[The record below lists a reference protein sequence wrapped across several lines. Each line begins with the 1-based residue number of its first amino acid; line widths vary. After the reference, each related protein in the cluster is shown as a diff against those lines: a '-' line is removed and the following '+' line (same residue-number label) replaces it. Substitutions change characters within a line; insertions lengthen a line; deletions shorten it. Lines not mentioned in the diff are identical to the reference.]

1 MEVTRPLC
9 IQGCRNRA
17 LLDEA
22 EHPARLLHLSRRQR
36 SFVEGVAVAEKVV
49 LVLEDGSRV
58 KGVTTRFQPGIA
70 RTIRIRET
78 DPAGSLVETHDIPAG
93 SILAAFFVHDL
104 ARWRSHRKG
113 SPRRVCESS
122 SGNGDRR
129 RLVVLTM
136 LWNERLTGTIRPV
149 SDDERWFELLPVDT
163 ERSSNIRRA
172 VISRRAILEIESAE
186 SSLARRN

>member
-1 MEVTRPLC
+1 M
-9 IQGCRNRA
+9 
-17 LLDEA
+17 
-22 EHPARLLHLSRRQR
+22 
-36 SFVEGVAVAEKVV
+36 AEKVV

-58 KGVTTRFQPGIA
+58 KGVTTRFQPGVC

-78 DPAGSLVETHDIPAG
+78 DPAGRLVETHDIPAR
-93 SILAAFFVHDL
+93 SVLAAFFVHDL

-113 SPRRVCESS
+113 SPRRVFEPS
-122 SGNGDRR
+122 SGSGDQG

-136 LWNERLTGTIRPV
+136 LWNERLTGAIRPV
-149 SDDERWFELLPVDT
+149 GDDQRWFEFLPIDT

-186 SSLARRN
+186 SSLVRSG